1 MIIGRSSTKFLFF
14 MLIGKSKMAA
24 TAGHR
29 LTLDPMGK
37 CSNAFSE
44 TTNMIKAKL
53 YMNVHWMVLYNL
65 KVFCSD
71 MKFKMA
77 ATAGL
82 SLTLNPMGKMFQNAS
97 SLKPL
102 GQLKPNC
109 TGMIIG
115 RSSTKFLFFYA
126 DRKFKMATTAGHRL
140 TLDPMGKC
148 SNAFFSE
155 TTNMIKAK
163 LYMNVHWIVLYK
175 LYVFCSDMKFKM
187 AATAGHRL
195 TLDPMGKCSNAFS
208 ETTNM
213 IKAKLYMNVHWMV
226 LYKLYVFC
234 SDMKFKMAA
243 TAGLSLTLDPMGKMF
258 QKASSLKPLG

>member
-1 MIIGRSSTKFLFF
+1 
-14 MLIGKSKMAA
+14 
-24 TAGHR
+24 
-29 LTLDPMGK
+29 
-37 CSNAFSE
+37 
-44 TTNMIKAKL
+44 
-53 YMNVHWMVLYNL
+53 
-65 KVFCSD
+65 
-71 MKFKMA
+71 MA

-109 TGMIIG
+109 PGMIIG
-115 RSSTKFLFFYA
+115 SCILYA
-126 DRKFKMATTAGHRL
+126 DQKSKMATTTGHRL

-155 TTNMIKAK
+155 TTNI
-163 LYMNVHWIVLYK
+163 
-175 LYVFCSDMKFKM
+175 
-187 AATAGHRL
+187 
-195 TLDPMGKCSNAFS
+195 
-208 ETTNM
+208 

-243 TAGLSLTLDPMGKMF
+243 TAGLSLTLDSMGKMF
-258 QKASSLKPLG
+258 QNASSLKPLVQPNCPGMIIGRSSVFYADRNSKMAATTGHSINTGPYGENTEIYSSLKLLH